1 MLFVLYVVKL
11 ESHYI
16 RLFVYFTGAEFPIIL
31 HIQESIEAQD
41 TQYPPVMQSQQT
53 GTAYSDE
60 LSIGYVTMTTVSDFM
75 RSQKAKIADSD
86 KSPTEYETI
95 LDFNY
100 EVRFSVFSID
110 DA

>member
-1 MLFVLYVVKL
+1 MLFVLYVVKF

-16 RLFVYFTGAEFPIIL
+16 RLFVYFTGAEFPVKL
-31 HIQESIEAQD
+31 HIQESIETQD
-41 TQYPPVMQSQQT
+41 TQYPPVIQRQKT
-53 GTAYSDE
+53 DTADSDE
-60 LSIGYVTMTTVSDFM
+60 LSIGYVTMTTVSGFM

-86 KSPTEYETI
+86 KSPTEYEI

-110 DA
+110 NA

>member
-1 MLFVLYVVKL
+1 MLLNL
-11 ESHYI
+11 NHI
-16 RLFVYFTGAEFPIIL
+16 TLGLFVYFTGAEFPVKL
-31 HIQESIEAQD
+31 HIQESIEAQN
-41 TQYPPVMQSQQT
+41 TQHPPVIQRQET
-53 GTAYSDE
+53 DTADSDE

-100 EVRFSVFSID
+100 EVRFSVFSMD
-110 DA
+110 NA